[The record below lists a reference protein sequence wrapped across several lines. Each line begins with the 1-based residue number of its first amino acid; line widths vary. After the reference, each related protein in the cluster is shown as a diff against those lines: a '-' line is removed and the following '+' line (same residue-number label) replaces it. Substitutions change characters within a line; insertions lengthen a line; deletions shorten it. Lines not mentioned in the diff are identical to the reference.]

1 MTRPTIKALE
11 VKVAEL
17 QALSDSNY
25 ESGRKWRG
33 LAEEREKQ
41 VTATREQFADL
52 KKRLHNSEME
62 VARLN
67 GYLSRVRED
76 DVVRED
82 LVTTGDPEGGQR
94 LVPKRKH
101 EYLGNRESNGSL
113 DAMMGCDSYGN
124 RREKPKH
131 WIEY

>member
-1 MTRPTIKALE
+1 MARLTTKALE
-11 VKVAEL
+11 AKVAQL
-17 QALSDSNY
+17 QADSDNNY
-25 ESGRKWRG
+25 ENGRKWKA
-33 LAEEREKQ
+33 LADEREKQ
-41 VTATREQFADL
+41 VDKVREQFADL

-82 LVTTGDPEGGQR
+82 LVTTGDPDGGQR

-101 EYLGNRESNGSL
+101 EHLGNREPGL

-124 RREKPKH
+124 RRDKPKH